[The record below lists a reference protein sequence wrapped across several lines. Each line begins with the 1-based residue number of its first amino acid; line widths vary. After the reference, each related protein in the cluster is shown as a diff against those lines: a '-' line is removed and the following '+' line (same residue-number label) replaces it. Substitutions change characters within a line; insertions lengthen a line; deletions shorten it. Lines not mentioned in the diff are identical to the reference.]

1 MQSQGNLIL
10 VHDLVEVND
19 DEVHL
24 VAITIQAFRDHI
36 LCTLVNGITT
46 AFGIGRSQVAG
57 KEERRYVDLP
67 CS

>member
-24 VAITIQAFRDHI
+24 VAITIQAFRDRL
-36 LCTLVNGITT
+36 LCTLVNGIHYRLRNRAIKGGRERGTT
-46 AFGIGRSQVAG
+46 V
-57 KEERRYVDLP
+57 
-67 CS
+67 C